1 MCFHHELNAPSNK
14 IKLDLKI
21 LVHKISL
28 ILAAAFSIVEE
39 NVLFETAILKYN
51 YSINTELLNFYST
64 VFQLVQYFIVLP
76 CESTI

>member
-1 MCFHHELNAPSNK
+1 MLVLIRLIQVCFHHELNAPSNK

-21 LVHKISL
+21 LVYKISL

-51 YSINTELLNFYST
+51 YSINTELLNF
-64 VFQLVQYFIVLP
+64 FK
-76 CESTI
+76 